1 MGRAVLCLGNVSVPE
16 MADRAGAGCK
26 AHSPAEGPAA
36 QLGQPPARAGTCRM
50 TLGTGTSELLAPR
63 AVAERLAFP
72 GLDEMPLLLSA
83 REQDRNQAVH
93 GAVFGFLPL

>member
-1 MGRAVLCLGNVSVPE
+1 
-16 MADRAGAGCK
+16 
-26 AHSPAEGPAA
+26 
-36 QLGQPPARAGTCRM
+36 M